1 MEDIIVRID
10 GKEHHVKVEETPEG
24 KIKVYAGGE
33 VFEIDQQPGKDLP
46 SLNFGKAGGAVEEG
60 TIVAPLPGVVT
71 AVNVKPGDKV
81 GKGQVLVKII
91 AMKMENEI
99 LAPRDGEVKEVRAK
113 KDANVNK
120 GEVVVVLK

>member
-1 MEDIIVRID
+1 MEDIVVKID

-33 VFEIDQQPGKDLP
+33 VYEIEQPRSPDLP
-46 SLNFGKAGGAVEEG
+46 SLEFGKGKGSAEEG

-71 AVNVKPGDKV
+71 AVNIKPGDKV
-81 GKGQVLVKII
+81 KKGQVLVKII

-99 LAPRDGEVKEVRAK
+99 LAPKDGTVKEVRAK
-113 KDANVNK
+113 VDANVSK
-120 GEVVVVLK
+120 GEVVVVLD